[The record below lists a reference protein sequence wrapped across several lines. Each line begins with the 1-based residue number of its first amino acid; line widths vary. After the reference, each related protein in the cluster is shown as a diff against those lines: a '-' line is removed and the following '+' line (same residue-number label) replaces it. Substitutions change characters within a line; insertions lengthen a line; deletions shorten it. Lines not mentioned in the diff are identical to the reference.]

1 MNKPDY
7 SPIAVRLNR
16 RFFLIAA
23 GSFAT
28 STLFASCAP
37 SQDSASQNSASQ
49 DSANSSASPQ
59 ANSSAV
65 LKVGVNPVPHGEI
78 LKFVQDNLA
87 AGAGLNIEIVEF
99 TDYVQ
104 PNLALNDKQLDANY
118 FQHVP
123 YMEDFGKQRNIDMV
137 FVKGV
142 HVEPLGLYS
151 KKIKSLSE
159 VSSGAQIAVPNDA
172 TNLGR
177 SLKLLQDNQ
186 LLQLKSS
193 AGVAATTQDIQ
204 QNSKNLKLVELEAA
218 QLPRSLDDTDL
229 AIVNGN
235 YALEVGLNPAKDS
248 LALEKAEGNPYA
260 NGLVVLR
267 ERENDANI
275 QELAKLLTSP
285 EVKKFIDDKYQGA
298 VIPAF

>member
-1 MNKPDY
+1 MTKLND
-7 SPIAVRLNR
+7 SQIAVRLNR

-23 GSFAT
+23 GSFTA
-28 STLFASCAP
+28 STLVAGCAP
-37 SQDSASQNSASQ
+37 ASQ
-49 DSANSSASPQ
+49 DRPSSEASP
-59 ANSSAV
+59 SRTT

-78 LKFVQDNLA
+78 LAFVKDNLA
-87 AGAGLNIEIVEF
+87 SAAGLNIEIVEF

-104 PNLALNDKQLDANY
+104 PNLALNDEQLDANY

-123 YMEDFGKQRNIDMV
+123 YMEDFGKERGIEMV
-137 FVKGV
+137 FVAGV

-151 KKIKSLSE
+151 KRVKALSE
-159 VSSGAQIAVPNDA
+159 VNDGAQIAVPNDA

-177 SLKLLQDNQ
+177 SLKLLQDNR
-186 LLQLKSS
+186 LLQLKSG
-193 AGVAATTQDIQ
+193 AGVSATPADIE
-204 QNSKNLKLVELEAA
+204 QNTKNLKLVELEAA

-235 YALEVGLNPAKDS
+235 YALEVGLNPAKDA
-248 LALEKAEGNPYA
+248 LALERAEGNPYA

-267 ERENDANI
+267 GRESDPNI
-275 QELAKLLTSP
+275 QELGKLLTTA
-285 EVKKFIDDKYQGA
+285 EVKQFIEEKYQGA